1 MKTIE
6 AVACYKCSTLHA
18 LHSEDLVFFN
28 GRVTRAANSNLDNI
42 VLDGE
47 YPFCIVCLIQFLR
60 EELQGTV
67 FRG

>member
-6 AVACYKCSTLHA
+6 AVACHKCGTLHT
-18 LHSEDLVFFN
+18 LSSTDLTFFN
-28 GRVTRAANSNLDNI
+28 GKITKASSSRI
-42 VLDGE
+42 ILDGE